1 MTLNVQQLQTI
12 EGNSSDY
19 WISSES
25 TILLLVG
32 PAVDVDKYIHAITLI
47 FDMFYIV
54 YNMINMRIEY
64 LTLSYNLGQQLYF
77 DLFDKV

>member
-1 MTLNVQQLQTI
+1 
-12 EGNSSDY
+12 
-19 WISSES
+19 
-25 TILLLVG
+25 
-32 PAVDVDKYIHAITLI
+32 
-47 FDMFYIV
+47 MFYIV